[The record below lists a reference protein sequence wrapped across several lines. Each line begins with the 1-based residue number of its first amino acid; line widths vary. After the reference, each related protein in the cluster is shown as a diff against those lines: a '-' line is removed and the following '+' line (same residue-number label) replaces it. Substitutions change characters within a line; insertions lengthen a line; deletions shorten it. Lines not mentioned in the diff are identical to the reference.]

1 MFMLEPVNLLLLLFP
16 QLVMFMLKR
25 CVCCMPLYATG
36 IFPVILPGK
45 LSRPAAPCSHYY
57 HIIHRLKSKCFAL
70 QFDGAS
76 LAMLLAVT
84 WCRQIKRPR
93 KGLLE
98 SAAAFKTL
106 STAAFAIVVFAS
118 SLLRELDKEP
128 VPSGM

>member
-1 MFMLEPVNLLLLLFP
+1 
-16 QLVMFMLKR
+16 
-25 CVCCMPLYATG
+25 
-36 IFPVILPGK
+36 
-45 LSRPAAPCSHYY
+45 
-57 HIIHRLKSKCFAL
+57 L